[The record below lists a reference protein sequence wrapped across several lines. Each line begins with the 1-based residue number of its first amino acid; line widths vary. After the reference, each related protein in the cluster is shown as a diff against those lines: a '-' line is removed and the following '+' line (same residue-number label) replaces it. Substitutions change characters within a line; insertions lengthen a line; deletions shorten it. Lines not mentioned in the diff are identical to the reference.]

1 MDKFVIFIVF
11 MIFNTSI
18 SADYN
23 EMLNVLKIFF
33 VRRHVQTVTAA
44 ITCWPF
50 GRYRYTNRISIQ

>member
-1 MDKFVIFIVF
+1 MDKFVIFIIFMVF
-11 MIFNTSI
+11 KVAN

-50 GRYRYTNRISIQ
+50 GKYTNRIRIH

>member
-1 MDKFVIFIVF
+1 MVF
-11 MIFNTSI
+11 KIAN

-50 GRYRYTNRISIQ
+50 GKYTNRIQIH